1 MDIDK
6 LSNDLIQH
14 ISGFAVKKS
23 LPNFATPAEQAK
35 ALLMPYRID
44 EFEKKFL
51 AIPKPRDYAISTEL
65 YLGPLGS
72 GYILAYLHTPI
83 HTPPPPMIFR
93 FSVYAHASHLLN
105 PQTNEWLTLH

>member
-14 ISGFAVKKS
+14 ISGFVVKKS
-23 LPNFATPAEQAK
+23 LRNFATPAEQAK

-44 EFEKKFL
+44 EFDKKFL
-51 AIPKPRDYAISTEL
+51 DIPKPRNRAAGTEL

-72 GYILAYLHTPI
+72 GYILAYVQTPLAWL
-83 HTPPPPMIFR
+83 R
-93 FSVYAHASHLLN
+93 FSVYGHISSHMLN
-105 PQTNEWLTLH
+105 LQTNKWKPLC